1 MQNTTIK
8 TQPKINTS
16 FPKSKQEMY
25 KRLLRESNRTF
36 VPTATLLRNYAEIG
50 MKVKDEELA
59 TAQFQL
65 TT

>member
-16 FPKSKQEMY
+16 FPQSKQEMY

-36 VPTATLLRNYAEIG
+36 VPTSTLLRNYAEIG

-59 TAQFQL
+59 TA
-65 TT
+65 